1 MRRGRPLGLSIAL
14 WACTVL
20 YGLYPLAEAA
30 FYLVMV
36 TRRSSIQVPS
46 RVLLG
51 LVLSVGFLLLMI
63 PAWLG
68 RPPQIRLV
76 LTAAVL
82 TLMVINLGFA
92 LGDLLTQP
100 EGIIADS
107 ATDLN
112 RAANACAI
120 PLYVLITAYIV
131 WYLNRYPSRAYYS
144 GREQ

>member
-1 MRRGRPLGLSIAL
+1 MQRGRPLGLSIAL

-20 YGLYPLAEAA
+20 YGLYPLAEAT
-30 FYLVMV
+30 FYLVM
-36 TRRSSIQVPS
+36 TSRRSSIQVPP
-46 RVLLG
+46 RVLIGLG
-51 LVLSVGFLLLMI
+51 LSVGFLLLMV
-63 PAWLG
+63 PAWRG
-68 RPPQIRLV
+68 RPPQIRLA

-82 TLMVINLGFA
+82 LLMIINLGFA

-112 RAANACAI
+112 RAANTCAI

-144 GREQ
+144 GRGE